1 MKKRYLYIGLLLLVL
16 SCKKNGN
23 SPANQVTTGSVVERT
38 ETGNGITYRL
48 FIVEGQANYKGI
60 VIMGSGN
67 DENNPSPG
75 SLNGAPES
83 EFCEKAAAGGYI
95 GAIVQYRK
103 TPGVADWNA
112 SAQMIAADY
121 DKCVQALSLLY
132 HTDKSMS
139 VVGGFSY
146 ASFMLLTDIGMDNTL
161 SYTKGVLAPCGA
173 TGLWDAQHFVIP
185 VFSIACSGHNEG
197 DFSGKE
203 LYDQIPA
210 NSPVKGNSGGVTDN
224 SCNTHCGGNWT
235 NPMYDKLIQW
245 LL

>member
-1 MKKRYLYIGLLLLVL
+1 MKKKYIYSGLLLLAL
-16 SCKKNGN
+16 SCKKNG
-23 SPANQVTTGSVVERT
+23 SPTANQVTGSMAERT
-38 ETGNGITYRL
+38 ETSNGITYRL
-48 FIVEGQANYKGI
+48 FIVEGQASYKGI
-60 VIMGSGN
+60 VVMGSGN
-67 DENNPSPG
+67 DENNPSSG
-75 SLNGAPES
+75 SLNGAHET
-83 EFCEKAAAGGYI
+83 EFCEKAASNGYI

-121 DKCVQALSLLY
+121 DLCIQALSSLY
-132 HTDKSMS
+132 HTDKSRS

-146 ASFMLLTDIGMDNTL
+146 ASFMLLTDISIDNTL
-161 SYTKGVLAPCGA
+161 SYTKGLLAPCGA

-185 VFSIACSGHNEG
+185 IFSIACSGHNEG

-210 NSPVKGNSGGVTDN
+210 NSPVKSNSGGTTDN

-235 NPMYDKLIQW
+235 NPMYNTLVQW
-245 LL
+245 LP